1 MCSATS
7 QKKHKCLDISVKV
20 KVLEFGKQSPKLGTK
35 KLADHFG
42 ICKTQ
47 IHAVLKNKEA
57 MRDAY
62 ASNEIPN
69 HRKRKSSKYS
79 DMNHTLWDWYTMC
92 RKTDI
97 LVSGSMLHEKAM
109 LIAATL
115 EISNFVTSNGWC
127 EKVRQKYRICNKTVE
142 WDDGTS
148 AQGKPS
154 GWNAC
159 DVWNLDERGCFWRGL
174 PDKTLDAKGRRC
186 TGGEKGKQW
195 ITWAFFVN
203 AEGEKEDP
211 VVIGISVSRG

>member
-1 MCSATS
+1 MSSHSTTDQKVVLLLPLRKNLDGSPGTLCTNSKLKPNLASRNSQVRQREAILIKAKAKQMCSATS

-142 WDDGTS
+142 
-148 AQGKPS
+148 
-154 GWNAC
+154 
-159 DVWNLDERGCFWRGL
+159 
-174 PDKTLDAKGRRC
+174 
-186 TGGEKGKQW
+186 
-195 ITWAFFVN
+195 
-203 AEGEKEDP
+203 
-211 VVIGISVSRG
+211 